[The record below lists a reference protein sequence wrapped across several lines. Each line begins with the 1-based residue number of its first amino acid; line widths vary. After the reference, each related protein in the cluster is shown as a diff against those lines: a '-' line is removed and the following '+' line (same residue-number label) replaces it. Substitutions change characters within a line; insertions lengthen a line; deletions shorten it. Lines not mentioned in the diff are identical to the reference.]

1 MTSQS
6 TGEPA
11 TAQPPRTSRREVV
24 ARLATAQKSN
34 RGAGGYSRWINRP
47 FGRQLAAVAY
57 LAGLTPDAVSIA
69 SAACTYT
76 AIVLIAA
83 VVPTWPVAILIAALL
98 VLGYALDSAD
108 GQVARL
114 RGGGSPAGEWLD
126 HVLDAI
132 KLATFHLAIAIC
144 WFRHYHLP
152 HAAWLLVPLVFSAVA
167 SVFFFAIVLTD
178 MLRRIDRGRRGASDV
193 TTARANPNETAPV
206 LRSLVVLPN
215 DYGVLCLAA
224 VLLAAHDAFR
234 YVYTVLLAL
243 NICYLGIGCLRWY
256 RDMRSLATSAAM

>member
-1 MTSQS
+1 M
-6 TGEPA
+6 
-11 TAQPPRTSRREVV
+11 
-24 ARLATAQKSN
+24 
-34 RGAGGYSRWINRP
+34 I
-47 FGRQLAAVAY
+47 
-57 LAGLTPDAVSIA
+57 

-83 VVPTWPVAILIAALL
+83 LSPTWPVAVVIAALL

-126 HVLDAI
+126 HVLDAV

-152 HAAWLLVPLVFSAVA
+152 SGDWLLVPLAFSAVA

-193 TTARANPNETAPV
+193 TTSRANPNEAAPV
-206 LRSLVVLPN
+206 LRSLIVLPN

-224 VLLAAHDAFR
+224 GLLAAHDAFR
-234 YVYTVLLAL
+234 YVYTVLLVL
-243 NICYLGIGCLRWY
+243 NIGYLSVACARWY
-256 RDMRSLATSAAM
+256 REVRALSDARS